1 MQFGSPRA
9 AGPSDGGLGEAG
21 GGPWTPASPF
31 GAEGEGGQG
40 GLGEGSWG
48 EGGTRPEAACGSEA
62 WGLPGHWDVGA
73 EDPEPQLRRGLV
85 LHRADAKL
93 SRTRLHRP
101 SGGGDPGRPRP
112 QRPGPRPRGYHPPAF
127 SGPRGPGP
135 GSSPAPAPP
144 PHCGAATAT
153 ATATATAAAAPAPT
167 ARGGGREEPGTTSAP
182 PPRAR
187 AARLSAERC
196 APQLALSPPR
206 RPSQIRWHPAPP
218 ATGGRRKIAAQR
230 SPARP
235 PDHPSARPPG
245 ASRVPPPR
253 RAEEGREPG
262 GRGGGPGRARLPFSA
277 AAAEPARGPAPA
289 PLPRSLRAAAGAD
302 YSGSGSAPS
311 SAPAAGPRL
320 GPGAGAGTARK
331 AGAARPGP
339 LRQRLAG
346 HRARPAVAARS
357 PSPASARRRVAGVR
371 ERAPSRALPATV
383 PPARLPSSPPASG
396 PASRAASSGAHYRVA
411 GGVGPARLRALA
423 SARCSPPAAALAR
436 APALR
441 SRPARK
447 RRLGGPGAPRRER
460 PGSESRTPQRPDPAQ
475 GPGTPPRPLSR
486 PLRRGPAVALTTTT
500 PTLRGAPRYLALPLR
515 WVPASSTGR
524 RDSGPSSPAAGV
536 KCLPPAAHGAPGGL
550 RPAVLPT
557 STRAHCTLPASAL
570 GLGTAAPAHPR
581 RNPHATRH
589 PRQVPPP
596 SGGQSIQQGQGR
608 GAGPI
613 QAVLE
618 ARAPLLV
625 EPPLKEVSS
634 PYLEVSK

>member
-85 LHRADAKL
+85 LHR
-93 SRTRLHRP
+93 
-101 SGGGDPGRPRP
+101 GDPGRPRP

-153 ATATATAAAAPAPT
+153 ATATAAAAPAPT

-196 APQLALSPPR
+196 APQLALSPPPPPLPDPLAPR
-206 RPSQIRWHPAPP
+206 TPSHRWPEEDRCAALPGPAP
-218 ATGGRRKIAAQR
+218 R
-230 SPARP
+230 SPLGP
-235 PDHPSARPPG
+235 PPG
-245 ASRVPPPR
+245 GLPGPPPR

-346 HRARPAVAARS
+346 

-625 EPPLKEVSS
+625 EPPLKEAWPPHSPRLFCLYPHQSS
-634 PYLEVSK
+634 PTVYSHSTQRFIFITTL